1 MLVYISLEKCL
12 EFDLIPV
19 RNCEYDSSIIDISY
33 SLSKSLVVFFRLEY
47 SQTPLYLDIFDCVKS
62 GIILIDSLI
71 SNIAI
76 AYFFRKKLLPQTCLR
91 DALSYSLFMITSWR

>member
-33 SLSKSLVVFFRLEY
+33 SLSKSLVFFRLEY
-47 SQTPLYLDIFDCVKS
+47 SQTPLYLDIFECVKS
-62 GIILIDSLI
+62 DIIDSLI

-76 AYFFRKKLLPQTCLR
+76 PYFFRKKLLPQTCLR
-91 DALSYSLFMITSWR
+91 DALSYSLFMITTWR